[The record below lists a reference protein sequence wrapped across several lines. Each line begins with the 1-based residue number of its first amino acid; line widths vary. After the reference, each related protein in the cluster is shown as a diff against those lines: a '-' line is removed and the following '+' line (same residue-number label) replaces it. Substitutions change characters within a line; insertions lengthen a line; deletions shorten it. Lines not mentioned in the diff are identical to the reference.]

1 MVTHL
6 QPLSLAASVV
16 KESKYIGLGLVV
28 SQDQGKVHSR
38 PLRIEMRG
46 LTATSP
52 EEELEPESMGPVTA
66 NSCFAAPKPSD
77 SLLSPRR
84 VVPTVSALFEER
96 ERQRARE
103 KARETHRSPSSAN
116 ASTRDAQ
123 VSRLRLDARD
133 VPRDASTTTLEKRD
147 HLLADTRDAFL
158 QVPSRVAS
166 ASDPFHRVFL
176 RLPSV
181 PL

>member
-1 MVTHL
+1 MVAHL
-6 QPLSLAASVV
+6 QPRSLAASGV
-16 KESKYIGLGLVV
+16 KVYIGLGLVV
-28 SQDQGKVHSR
+28 SQEKAKEDPTPGSHSR

-46 LTATSP
+46 PTATWPGEVP
-52 EEELEPESMGPVTA
+52 ERMGPVTA
-66 NSCFAAPKPSD
+66 NACFAAPEPLD

-103 KARETHRSPSSAN
+103 KAQERHRSPSSAH

-123 VSRLRLDARD
+123 VSKLNLEVTDF
-133 VPRDASTTTLEKRD
+133 VSTTTLEELD

-166 ASDPFHRVFL
+166 PASKCWH
-176 RLPSV
+176 
-181 PL
+181 